1 MSTFFSLKSENLSYA
16 TRSSFLK
23 QIKSG
28 DEEAWMTF
36 YSKYVGM
43 IHSIGKRHNLSKEE
57 CDDLMVEVMLIF
69 WKKLDNFIYDRSKGK
84 FRSFLSRI
92 SDLAA
97 IKIYK
102 KNHSKNFTG
111 EIRDLPY
118 PAEVDEKYMQEYQ
131 DFILDKALDNLKES
145 VDTETYEVFYM
156 SVFQDRPVT
165 EIALVT
171 RKSPGSIY
179 AIRHRCLKKLKN
191 LINTYRQYE
200 ENNLA
205 PQFKSEG

>member
-1 MSTFFSLKSENLSYA
+1 
-16 TRSSFLK
+16 
-23 QIKSG
+23 
-28 DEEAWMTF
+28 
-36 YSKYVGM
+36 
-43 IHSIGKRHNLSKEE
+43 
-57 CDDLMVEVMLIF
+57 MVEVMLIF

-131 DFILDKALDNLKES
+131 DFILDKALENLKES

-156 SVFQDRPVT
+156 SVFQDGPVT
-165 EIALVT
+165 
-171 RKSPGSIY
+171 
-179 AIRHRCLKKLKN
+179 
-191 LINTYRQYE
+191 
-200 ENNLA
+200 
-205 PQFKSEG
+205 